1 MGYNRRQKSMKTP
14 YQQPV
19 MEITEV
25 NTPAC
30 LLAGSE
36 SGEGGS
42 SGVSARRISYTPVT
56 SSVWK

>member
-25 NTPAC
+25 NTSSAC
-30 LLAGSE
+30 LLAE
-36 SGEGGS
+36 SEGGS
-42 SGVSARRISYTPVT
+42 NVSAIRASYSPGGNN
-56 SSVWK
+56 VWK

>member
-25 NTPAC
+25 NTSAAC
-30 LLAGSE
+30 LLAE
-36 SGEGGS
+36 SEGGS
-42 SGVSARRISYTPVT
+42 NVSAIRASYSPGGNN
-56 SSVWK
+56 VWK